1 MSVRR
6 GRAATD
12 ARSRAGRVAA
22 TLTAAGT
29 VPLGTVPLLAGC
41 GSAPAHPQTTPGA
54 PTGTITVL
62 AAASLTEAFTELG
75 HRFESTYPGTK
86 VRFSF
91 AASST
96 LASQVAA
103 GAPADVFA
111 AASDATMGVAERAAA
126 VAGKP
131 VEVATNELEIAVP
144 PGNPGH
150 VGSLS
155 DFADAGL
162 RLAVCDP
169 TVPCGA
175 TAQTLFR
182 IAGVTA
188 HPDTYEPDVKAVLTK
203 VRLGE
208 VDAGLVYRTD
218 VHSAGTAVEGIDVP
232 QATQAPTS
240 YPVAVVRQSQNATTA
255 VAFVTFVSGPSGR
268 AVLAEAGF
276 GPP

>member
-22 TLTAAGT
+22 TLTTAGT

-41 GSAPAHPQTTPGA
+41 GSAPAQQTTPGA

-111 AASDATMGVAERAAA
+111 PASDATMGVAERASA

-175 TAQTLFR
+175 TAQTL
-182 IAGVTA
+182 
-188 HPDTYEPDVKAVLTK
+188 
-203 VRLGE
+203 
-208 VDAGLVYRTD
+208 
-218 VHSAGTAVEGIDVP
+218 
-232 QATQAPTS
+232 
-240 YPVAVVRQSQNATTA
+240 
-255 VAFVTFVSGPSGR
+255 
-268 AVLAEAGF
+268 
-276 GPP
+276 